1 MPMNASGVSH
11 IAICV
16 RDLDVSLK
24 FYCDVLGM
32 SIVSDVIQ
40 DTTTGGLPHVYA
52 HSRATRRQVR
62 LAYADG
68 AKPTLTMTSHP
79 GKTRT
84 ALPSNS
90 TRWASATSPSALR
103 TRKLSPKACQ
113 NRVSRW
119 LPRWTFGPTP
129 RAESAASTCTT
140 RTASWSS
147 STPADDCTLARAAFH
162 SKSDRPDEPE
172 DEANDEPKRSANHP
186 VPVAGRLCA

>member
-16 RDLDVSLK
+16 RDLDESLK

-52 HSRATRRQVR
+52 HNRATRRQVR

-79 GKTRT
+79 GENPDG
-84 ALPSNS
+84 API
-90 TRWASATSPSALR
+90 
-103 TRKLSPKACQ
+103 KLDQVGISHISFS
-113 NRVSRW
+113 VSD
-119 LPRWTFGPTP
+119 P
-129 RAESAASTCTT
+129 RALAESLSERGVPLAAPMDVWTSAEGTV
-140 RTASWSS
+140 SS
-147 STPADDCTLARAAFH
+147 FYVYD
-162 SKSDRPDEPE
+162 PDGILVQF
-172 DEANDEPKRSANHP
+172 D
-186 VPVAGRLCA
+186 AG

>member
-79 GKTRT
+79 GENPDGT
-84 ALPSNS
+84 PI
-90 TRWASATSPSALR
+90 
-103 TRKLSPKACQ
+103 KLDQVGISHISFSVADPKALAESVSEQ
-113 NRVSRW
+113 GVALAAPMDVWTNAEGRVSS
-119 LPRWTFGPTP
+119 FYVY
-129 RAESAASTCTT
+129 
-140 RTASWSS
+140 
-147 STPADDCTLARAAFH
+147 D
-162 SKSDRPDEPE
+162 PDGILVQF
-172 DEANDEPKRSANHP
+172 D
-186 VPVAGRLCA
+186 AGG